1 MMNPL
6 QLARNGEEAIDYI
19 SGAGKYANRQEY
31 PIPGLV
37 LLDLKLPRVSGLEV
51 LQWLR
56 RSPVSRCLPVIVFS
70 SSARRQDVEEAY
82 AQGANSF
89 LVKPSS
95 LDKRIELARLIKAYW
110 LEFNEPMV
118 EIGKVMEERRRW
130 TSLTLTASA
139 PHARCGGTYRYRR
152 QLSGRAG

>member
-1 MMNPL
+1 L

-37 LLDLKLPRVSGLEV
+37 LLDLKLTRASRLEV

-56 RSPVSRCLPVIVFS
+56 RSPVSRCRPVIGFS

-95 LDKRIELARLIKAYW
+95 LDKRIELARLIKTYW

-118 EIGKVMEERRRW
+118 EIEK
-130 TSLTLTASA
+130 
-139 PHARCGGTYRYRR
+139 
-152 QLSGRAG
+152 